1 MKIIQIKADQFFE
14 MLKNNGVSMWDL
26 FRNMIDGEE
35 KQLLFLD
42 KDEKVIAEYILPK
55 TVEELDDDLETFKKT
70 ISSKVNLN

>member
-14 MLKNNGVSMWDL
+14 RLKNNGVSMWDL

-42 KDEKVIAEYILPK
+42 KDEKIIAEYILPK

>member
-1 MKIIQIKADQFFE
+1 MKTIQIKADQFFE

-26 FRNMIDGEE
+26 FRNLIDGDE

>member
-1 MKIIQIKADQFFE
+1 MKTIQIKADQFFE

-26 FRNMIDGEE
+26 FRNMIDGDE

-42 KDEKVIAEYILPK
+42 KDEKIIAEYILPK

>member
-1 MKIIQIKADQFFE
+1 MKTIQIKADQFFE

-26 FRNMIDGEE
+26 FRNLIDGDE

-55 TVEELDDDLETFKKT
+55 
-70 ISSKVNLN
+70 NG

>member
-1 MKIIQIKADQFFE
+1 MKTIQIKADQFFE

-42 KDEKVIAEYILPK
+42 KDEKIIAEYILPK
-55 TVEELDDDLETFKKT
+55 TVEELDNDLETFKKT

>member
-1 MKIIQIKADQFFE
+1 MKTIQIKAYQFFE

-26 FRNMIDGEE
+26 FRNMIDGDE

-42 KDEKVIAEYILPK
+42 KDEKIIAEYILPK

>member
-1 MKIIQIKADQFFE
+1 MKTIQIKADQFFE

-26 FRNMIDGEE
+26 FRNLIDGDE

-42 KDEKVIAEYILPK
+42 KDEKIIAEYILPK
-55 TVEELDDDLETFKKT
+55 TVEELDEDLETFKRT

>member
-26 FRNMIDGEE
+26 FRNMIDGNE

-55 TVEELDDDLETFKKT
+55 TVDELDDDLETFKNT
-70 ISSKVNLN
+70 IRPKVNLN

>member
-1 MKIIQIKADQFFE
+1 MKTIQIKADQFFE

-26 FRNMIDGEE
+26 FRNLIDGEE

-42 KDEKVIAEYILPK
+42 KDEKIIAEYILPK
-55 TVEELDDDLETFKKT
+55 TVEELDEDLETFKRT

>member
-26 FRNMIDGEE
+26 FRNMIEGEE
-35 KQLLFLD
+35 KKLLFLD
-42 KDEKVIAEYILPK
+42 REEKVIAEYILPK

>member
-42 KDEKVIAEYILPK
+42 KDEKIIAEYILPK
-55 TVEELDDDLETFKKT
+55 TVEELDNDLETFKKT

>member
-26 FRNMIDGEE
+26 FRNMIDGDE

-42 KDEKVIAEYILPK
+42 KDEKIIAEYLLPK
-55 TVEELDDDLETFKKT
+55 TVEELDKDLETFKKT

>member
-1 MKIIQIKADQFFE
+1 MKVIQIKADQFFE
-14 MLKNNGVSMWDL
+14 MLKTHGVSMWDL

-55 TVEELDDDLETFKKT
+55 TAEELDEDLETFKKT
-70 ISSKVNLN
+70 ISSKVRLN

>member
-1 MKIIQIKADQFFE
+1 MKTIQIKADQFFE
-14 MLKNNGVSMWDL
+14 RLKNNGVSMWDL

-42 KDEKVIAEYILPK
+42 KDEKIIAEYILPK

>member
-42 KDEKVIAEYILPK
+42 KDEKIIAEYILPK

>member
-42 KDEKVIAEYILPK
+42 KDEKIIAEYLLPK
-55 TVEELDDDLETFKKT
+55 TVEELDKDLETFKKT

>member
-1 MKIIQIKADQFFE
+1 MKTIQIKADQFFE
-14 MLKNNGVSMWDL
+14 MLKDNGVSMWDL
-26 FRNMIDGEE
+26 FRNLIDGDE

-55 TVEELDDDLETFKKT
+55 TVEELDEDLETFKKT

>member
-42 KDEKVIAEYILPK
+42 KDEKIIAEYLLPK
-55 TVEELDDDLETFKKT
+55 TVKELDKDLETFKKT

>member
-14 MLKNNGVSMWDL
+14 ILKNNGVSMWDL
-26 FRNMIDGEE
+26 FRNMIDGNE

-55 TVEELDDDLETFKKT
+55 TVDELDDDLETFKNT
-70 ISSKVNLN
+70 IRPKVNLN